1 MSEWTPIKLGS
12 IVNITN
18 GFAFKSEN
26 FLTSLTFN
34 TLPVLKIKNVANG
47 DVHLKDVQYHLI
59 DSKYDKYT
67 SSKGDILIT
76 LTGNHPQALTQVVG
90 AVSKQ
95 KFDTLAYINQRVAK
109 IDPISSLAFKD
120 FIYYFLKEKSTHD
133 YLASQ
138 SSGSA
143 NQANISKA
151 DIENVE
157 LLLPPVTEQIAI
169 ASVLSSLDD
178 KIDLLH
184 HQNKTLESMAETL
197 FRQWFDVDS
206 NDEWQEKNVLDI
218 FTLVGGG
225 TPKTSVAEYW
235 TDEIPWIS
243 GGDISAAHQGYLY
256 STEKSIS
263 LAGLQNSSAKLLPK
277 NSTVISARGTV
288 GKYALLARD
297 MAFSQSNYGI
307 ISKIGSYPFFIY
319 LLVGFIVDDL
329 LTAAYGSVF
338 DTITT
343 RTFESVNLKFPSL
356 NSIEK
361 FNEEISPIFSK
372 KETNTQQIKTLE
384 NLRDTLLPKLM
395 SGEVRVQYAEEA
407 IASVA

>member
-1 MSEWTPIKLGS
+1 MSEWVVKNLDEVVEYFIDYRGKTPDKKDSGIPLITAKIIKDGRLNTATEFISVEDYPLWMTRGYPEVNDVVLTTEAPLGEVAL
-12 IVNITN
+12 IKNKNIALAQRIITLRGYKN
-18 GFAFKSEN
+18 ILDNKFLKYWLQSEQGQYELESRASGTTVFGIKS
-26 FLTSLTFN
+26 S
-34 TLPVLKIKNVANG
+34 VLK
-47 DVHLKDVQYHLI
+47 
-59 DSKYDKYT
+59 
-67 SSKGDILIT
+67 
-76 LTGNHPQALTQVVG
+76 
-90 AVSKQ
+90 
-95 KFDTLAYINQRVAK
+95 K
-109 IDPISSLAFKD
+109 IPIS
-120 FIYYFLKEKSTHD
+120 
-133 YLASQ
+133 
-138 SSGSA
+138 
-143 NQANISKA
+143 
-151 DIENVE
+151 
-157 LLLPPVTEQIAI
+157 LPPYNEQVAI
-169 ASVLSSLDD
+169 SSVLYSIDE

-184 HQNKTLESMAETL
+184 RQNKTLESMAETL

-243 GGDISAAHQGYLY
+243 GGDISAVHQGYLY

-307 ISKIGSYPFFIY
+307 VSKIGNYPFFIY

-384 NLRDTLLPKLM
+384 TLRDTLLPKLM
-395 SGEVRVQYAEEA
+395 SGEVRVQYAEEKLE
-407 IASVA
+407 SVA

>member
-1 MSEWTPIKLGS
+1 MSQWIKTKLGEIVILNYGKALKAQDRNAGS
-12 IVNITN
+12 IPVYSS
-18 GFAFKSEN
+18 GG
-26 FLTSLTFN
+26 LTGWHNKALINEQGIIIGRKGTVGKAYLTYGPFWCID
-34 TLPVLKIKNVANG
+34 TAYYILPNP
-47 DVHLKDVQYHLI
+47 
-59 DSKYDKYT
+59 SKYDFVFLFYLLK
-67 SSKGDILIT
+67 T
-76 LTGNHPQALTQVVG
+76 LGLEELNEDS
-90 AVSKQ
+90 AVPGLNR
-95 KFDTLAYINQRVAK
+95 DTAY
-109 IDPISSLAFKD
+109 
-120 FIYYFLKEKSTHD
+120 
-133 YLASQ
+133 SQ
-138 SSGSA
+138 E
-143 NQANISKA
+143 I
-151 DIENVE
+151 
-157 LLLPPVTEQIAI
+157 LLPSLPEQKAI

-178 KIDLLH
+178 KIELLH
-184 HQNKTLESMAETL
+184 RQNKTLESMAETL

-307 ISKIGSYPFFIY
+307 VSKIGSYPFFIY

-384 NLRDTLLPKLM
+384 TLRDILLPKLM
-395 SGEVRVQYAEEA
+395 SGEVRVQYAEEKLE
-407 IASVA
+407 SVA

>member
-307 ISKIGSYPFFIY
+307 VSKIGSYPFFIY

>member
-1 MSEWTPIKLGS
+1 MSRWRNFCITELADFCNAQRIPLSAMERAHKKGNFPYYGASGIVDYIDNYIFDGSYILISEDGENLKSRKTPIAFEATGKFW
-12 IVNITN
+12 VNN
-18 GFAFKSEN
+18 HAH
-26 FLTSLTFN
+26 
-34 TLPVLKIKNVANG
+34 VLKAKKP
-47 DVHLKDVQYHLI
+47 HLTALIIQYFSQL
-59 DSKYDKYT
+59 DLSPY
-67 SSKGDILIT
+67 
-76 LTGNHPQALTQVVG
+76 LTGAAQPKLNKASLNLIPLYLPIDE
-90 AVSKQ
+90 SEQ
-95 KFDTLAYINQRVAK
+95 K
-109 IDPISSLAFKD
+109 
-120 FIYYFLKEKSTHD
+120 
-133 YLASQ
+133 
-138 SSGSA
+138 
-143 NQANISKA
+143 
-151 DIENVE
+151 
-157 LLLPPVTEQIAI
+157 AI
-169 ASVLSSLDD
+169 ASILSSLKD

-184 HQNKTLESMAETL
+184 CQNKTLESMAETL

-225 TPKTSVAEYW
+225 TPKTSVSEYW

-307 ISKIGSYPFFIY
+307 VSKIGNYPFFIY

-384 NLRDTLLPKLM
+384 TLRDTLLPKLM
-395 SGEVRVQYAEEA
+395 SGEVRVQYAEEKLE
-407 IASVA
+407 SVA

>member
-1 MSEWTPIKLGS
+1 MSEWVVKNLDEVVEYFIDYRGKTPVKTGSGIPLITAKIVKDGCLQTPTEFISVEDYPLWMTRGYPEVNDVVLTTEAPLGEVALIK
-12 IVNITN
+12 N
-18 GFAFKSEN
+18 
-26 FLTSLTFN
+26 
-34 TLPVLKIKNVANG
+34 KNVA
-47 DVHLKDVQYHLI
+47 LAQRI
-59 DSKYDKYT
+59 
-67 SSKGDILIT
+67 IT
-76 LTGNHPQALTQVVG
+76 LRGYKNILDN
-90 AVSKQ
+90 
-95 KFDTLAYINQRVAK
+95 KFLKYWLQSEQGQYELESRASGTTVFGIKSSILKK
-109 IDPISSLAFKD
+109 IPIS
-120 FIYYFLKEKSTHD
+120 
-133 YLASQ
+133 
-138 SSGSA
+138 
-143 NQANISKA
+143 
-151 DIENVE
+151 
-157 LLLPPVTEQIAI
+157 LPPYNEQVAI
-169 ASVLSSLDD
+169 SSVLYSIDE

-184 HQNKTLESMAETL
+184 RQNKTLESMAETL

-206 NDEWQEKNVLDI
+206 NEKWQEKNVLDI

-243 GGDISAAHQGYLY
+243 GGDISSAHQGYLY
-256 STEKSIS
+256 RTEKSIS

-307 ISKIGSYPFFIY
+307 VSKIGSYPFFIY

-329 LTAAYGSVF
+329 LAAAYGSVF

-361 FNEEISPIFSK
+361 FNKEVASLFDK
-372 KETNTQQIKTLE
+372 KEINTSQIKILE
-384 NLRDTLLPKLM
+384 KLRDTLLPKLM
-395 SGEVRVQYAEEA
+395 SGEVRVRYAEEEISA
-407 IASVA
+407 VA

>member
-1 MSEWTPIKLGS
+1 MSRWRNFCITELADFCNAQRIPLSAMERAHKKGNFPYYGASGIVDYIDNYIFDGSYILISEDGENLKSRKTPIAFEATGKFW
-12 IVNITN
+12 VNN
-18 GFAFKSEN
+18 HAH
-26 FLTSLTFN
+26 
-34 TLPVLKIKNVANG
+34 VLKAKKP
-47 DVHLKDVQYHLI
+47 HLTALIIQYFSQL
-59 DSKYDKYT
+59 DLSPY
-67 SSKGDILIT
+67 
-76 LTGNHPQALTQVVG
+76 LTGAAQPKLNKASLNLIPLYLPIDE
-90 AVSKQ
+90 SEQ
-95 KFDTLAYINQRVAK
+95 K
-109 IDPISSLAFKD
+109 
-120 FIYYFLKEKSTHD
+120 
-133 YLASQ
+133 
-138 SSGSA
+138 
-143 NQANISKA
+143 
-151 DIENVE
+151 
-157 LLLPPVTEQIAI
+157 AI
-169 ASVLSSLDD
+169 TSILSSLKD

-184 HQNKTLESMAETL
+184 CQNKTLESMAETL

-307 ISKIGSYPFFIY
+307 VSKIGNYPFFIY

-384 NLRDTLLPKLM
+384 TLRDTLLPKLM

>member
-1 MSEWTPIKLGS
+1 MSEWVVKNLDEVVEYFIDYRGKTPVKTGSGIPLITAKIVKDGCLQTPTEFISVEDYPLWMTRGYPEVNDVVLTTEAPLGEVALIK
-12 IVNITN
+12 N
-18 GFAFKSEN
+18 
-26 FLTSLTFN
+26 
-34 TLPVLKIKNVANG
+34 KNVA
-47 DVHLKDVQYHLI
+47 LAQRI
-59 DSKYDKYT
+59 
-67 SSKGDILIT
+67 IT
-76 LTGNHPQALTQVVG
+76 LRGYKNILDN
-90 AVSKQ
+90 
-95 KFDTLAYINQRVAK
+95 KFLKYWLQSEQGQYELESRASGTTVFGIKSSILKK
-109 IDPISSLAFKD
+109 IPIS
-120 FIYYFLKEKSTHD
+120 
-133 YLASQ
+133 
-138 SSGSA
+138 
-143 NQANISKA
+143 
-151 DIENVE
+151 
-157 LLLPPVTEQIAI
+157 LPPYNEQVAI
-169 ASVLSSLDD
+169 SSVLYSIDE

-184 HQNKTLESMAETL
+184 RQNKTLESMAETL

-206 NDEWQEKNVLDI
+206 NEKWQEKNVLDI

-243 GGDISAAHQGYLY
+243 GGVISSAHQGYLY
-256 STEKSIS
+256 RTEKSIS

-307 ISKIGSYPFFIY
+307 VSKIGSYPFFIY

-329 LTAAYGSVF
+329 LAAAYGSVF

-361 FNEEISPIFSK
+361 FNKEVASLFNK
-372 KETNTQQIKTLE
+372 KEINTSQIKILE
-384 NLRDTLLPKLM
+384 KLRDTLLPKLM
-395 SGEVRVQYAEEA
+395 SGEVRVRYAEEEISA
-407 IASVA
+407 VA

>member
-1 MSEWTPIKLGS
+1 MSRWRNFCITELADFCNAQRIPLSAMERAHKKGNFPYYGASGIVDYIDNYIFDGSYILISEDGENLKSRKTPIAFEATGKFW
-12 IVNITN
+12 VNN
-18 GFAFKSEN
+18 HAH
-26 FLTSLTFN
+26 
-34 TLPVLKIKNVANG
+34 VLKAKKP
-47 DVHLKDVQYHLI
+47 HLTALIIQYFSQL
-59 DSKYDKYT
+59 DLSPY
-67 SSKGDILIT
+67 
-76 LTGNHPQALTQVVG
+76 LTGAAQPKLNKASLNLIPLYLPIDE
-90 AVSKQ
+90 SEQ
-95 KFDTLAYINQRVAK
+95 K
-109 IDPISSLAFKD
+109 
-120 FIYYFLKEKSTHD
+120 
-133 YLASQ
+133 
-138 SSGSA
+138 
-143 NQANISKA
+143 
-151 DIENVE
+151 
-157 LLLPPVTEQIAI
+157 AI
-169 ASVLSSLDD
+169 ASILSSLKD

-184 HQNKTLESMAETL
+184 CQNKTLESMAETL

-307 ISKIGSYPFFIY
+307 VSKIGNYPFFIY

-372 KETNTQQIKTLE
+372 K
-384 NLRDTLLPKLM
+384 
-395 SGEVRVQYAEEA
+395 
-407 IASVA
+407 

>member
-1 MSEWTPIKLGS
+1 MNWLHEVSIKDICDLITVKTNIKNAS
-12 IVNITN
+12 IENYISTENMLPNFGGVEHAEKLPTSNTVNTFIPQDILFSNIRTYFKKVWFSRFN
-18 GFAFKSEN
+18 GTASADVLVFRAKDNCDSKFLYYLMCDPSFIEYTV
-26 FLTSLTFN
+26 LTSKGAKMPRGDKDAIFSYTVS
-34 TLPVLKIKNVANG
+34 LPSI
-47 DVHLKDVQYHLI
+47 QE
-59 DSKYDKYT
+59 
-67 SSKGDILIT
+67 
-76 LTGNHPQALTQVVG
+76 
-90 AVSKQ
+90 Q
-95 KFDTLAYINQRVAK
+95 K
-109 IDPISSLAFKD
+109 
-120 FIYYFLKEKSTHD
+120 
-133 YLASQ
+133 
-138 SSGSA
+138 
-143 NQANISKA
+143 
-151 DIENVE
+151 
-157 LLLPPVTEQIAI
+157 AI

-184 HQNKTLESMAETL
+184 RQNKTLESMAETL

-307 ISKIGSYPFFIY
+307 VSKIGSYPFFIY

-395 SGEVRVQYAEEA
+395 NGEVRVQYAEEA

>member
-1 MSEWTPIKLGS
+1 MSEWVVKNLDEVVEYFIDYRGKTPDKKDSGIPLITAKIIKDGRLNTATEFISVEDYPLWMTRGYPEVNDVVLTTEAPLGEVAL
-12 IVNITN
+12 IKNKNIALAQRIITLRGYKN
-18 GFAFKSEN
+18 ILDNKFLKYWLQSEQGQYELESRASGTTVFGIKS
-26 FLTSLTFN
+26 S
-34 TLPVLKIKNVANG
+34 VLK
-47 DVHLKDVQYHLI
+47 
-59 DSKYDKYT
+59 
-67 SSKGDILIT
+67 
-76 LTGNHPQALTQVVG
+76 
-90 AVSKQ
+90 
-95 KFDTLAYINQRVAK
+95 K
-109 IDPISSLAFKD
+109 IPIS
-120 FIYYFLKEKSTHD
+120 
-133 YLASQ
+133 
-138 SSGSA
+138 
-143 NQANISKA
+143 
-151 DIENVE
+151 
-157 LLLPPVTEQIAI
+157 LPPYNEQVAI
-169 ASVLSSLDD
+169 SSVLYSIDE

-184 HQNKTLESMAETL
+184 RQNKTLESMAETL
-197 FRQWFDVDS
+197 FRKWFDVDS

-307 ISKIGSYPFFIY
+307 VSKIGNYPFFIY

-384 NLRDTLLPKLM
+384 TLRDTLLPKLM
-395 SGEVRVQYAEEA
+395 SGEVRVQYAEEKLE
-407 IASVA
+407 SVA

>member
-1 MSEWTPIKLGS
+1 MSQWIKTKLGEIVILNYGKALKAQDRNAGS
-12 IVNITN
+12 IHVYSSG
-18 GFAFKSEN
+18 GFTGWHNKALINEQGIIIGRKGTVGKAY
-26 FLTSLTFN
+26 LTYGPFWCIDTAYYI
-34 TLPVLKIKNVANG
+34 LPNP
-47 DVHLKDVQYHLI
+47 
-59 DSKYDKYT
+59 SKYDFVFLFYLLK
-67 SSKGDILIT
+67 T
-76 LTGNHPQALTQVVG
+76 LGLEELNEDS
-90 AVSKQ
+90 AVPGLNR
-95 KFDTLAYINQRVAK
+95 DTAY
-109 IDPISSLAFKD
+109 
-120 FIYYFLKEKSTHD
+120 
-133 YLASQ
+133 SQ
-138 SSGSA
+138 E
-143 NQANISKA
+143 I
-151 DIENVE
+151 
-157 LLLPPVTEQIAI
+157 LLPSLPEQKAI

-184 HQNKTLESMAETL
+184 RQNKTLESMAETL

-307 ISKIGSYPFFIY
+307 VSKIGSYPFFIY

-395 SGEVRVQYAEEA
+395 NGEVRVQYAEEA

>member
-1 MSEWTPIKLGS
+1 MSEWVVKNLDEVVEYFIDYRGKTPDKKDSGIPLITAKIITDGRLNTATEFISVEDYPLWMTRGYPEVNDVVLTTEAPLGEVALIKNK
-12 IVNITN
+12 NIALAQRIITLRGYKN
-18 GFAFKSEN
+18 ILDNKFLKYWLQSEQGQYELESRASGTTVFGIKS
-26 FLTSLTFN
+26 S
-34 TLPVLKIKNVANG
+34 VLK
-47 DVHLKDVQYHLI
+47 
-59 DSKYDKYT
+59 
-67 SSKGDILIT
+67 
-76 LTGNHPQALTQVVG
+76 
-90 AVSKQ
+90 
-95 KFDTLAYINQRVAK
+95 K
-109 IDPISSLAFKD
+109 IPIS
-120 FIYYFLKEKSTHD
+120 
-133 YLASQ
+133 
-138 SSGSA
+138 
-143 NQANISKA
+143 
-151 DIENVE
+151 
-157 LLLPPVTEQIAI
+157 LPPYNEQVAI
-169 ASVLSSLDD
+169 SSVLYSIDE

-184 HQNKTLESMAETL
+184 RQNKTLESMAETL

-307 ISKIGSYPFFIY
+307 VSKIGNYPFFIY

-384 NLRDTLLPKLM
+384 TLRDTLLPKLM
-395 SGEVRVQYAEEA
+395 SGEVRVQYAEEKLE
-407 IASVA
+407 SVA